1 MNAKLNSLIFTSLS
15 HFSVD
20 GNFLLFPVLLT
31 YFSGIRGISVFV
43 IGLMPVLYN
52 LISGFLSVYVGSYA
66 DRVDRDA
73 FILMS
78 GLLLNGL
85 AAFVFSLPFLYHADA
100 YEFMIL
106 GSVFLGVGQS
116 IYHPIGATILSHTF
130 GPRESAS
137 YMGINGSFGSL
148 GRSAFPPMVVFMAGF
163 VGIVLGL
170 QFIVIY
176 FVMAAVLIFLGLKFF
191 KRKDY
196 GYSLP
201 TKQKTPAKET
211 QLEGSIPFFL
221 IMLVVLVFLRSMF
234 ISVTTTWIPTYLDG
248 IFNSKHLM
256 ATVLGI
262 AFLAPVL
269 GQPFFGYMTSRLG
282 GKFTISLTSVGL
294 VVFFV
299 LFLYFSRS
307 FAIILVSYTLFAFF
321 AYTGFP
327 VLMGYVSQTV
337 PKEHSTRANALVWG
351 VGSTIGGSIGLMVFD
366 GLRLFTSMF
375 ISFTVMLVFAIFSV
389 LLLIYLP
396 GKEKLGTS
404 Q

>member
-1 MNAKLNSLIFTSLS
+1 MNDKLNSLVFTSLS

-31 YFSGIRGISVFV
+31 YYTGIKGLSFFV

-73 FILMS
+73 SILTF
-78 GLLLNGL
+78 GLILNGL
-85 AAFVFSLPFLYHADA
+85 AAFFFSIPFVFHGAA

-106 GSVFLGVGQS
+106 GSVLLGVGQS

-130 GPRESAS
+130 GPKGSAS

-148 GRSAFPPMVVFMAGF
+148 GRSAFPPMMVFIASF

-170 QFIVIY
+170 EVIVIY
-176 FVMAAVLIFLGLKFF
+176 FLVAAVLVFMGLKFF
-191 KRKDY
+191 KRKNY
-196 GYSLP
+196 QYSVPVISKEKDAIKGKEGALP
-201 TKQKTPAKET
+201 V
-211 QLEGSIPFFL
+211 FL
-221 IMLVVLVFLRSMF
+221 LMLVVLVFLRSMF
-234 ISVTTTWIPTYLDG
+234 ITVTTTYIPTYLDG

-256 ATVLGI
+256 ALILGI

-269 GQPFFGYMTSRLG
+269 GQPLFGYLTSRFG
-282 GKFTISLTSVGL
+282 GRFTVSISSVGSVAFF
-294 VVFFV
+294 VVFLYLSKNFLTV
-299 LFLYFSRS
+299 L
-307 FAIILVSYTLFAFF
+307 VNYTFFAFF

-337 PKEHSTRANALVWG
+337 PREHSTRANALVWG
-351 VGSTIGGSIGLMVFD
+351 LGNTIGGSIGLLLFD
-366 GLRLFTSMF
+366 GVHIFTSLYL
-375 ISFTVMLVFAIFSV
+375 SFTILLVFAVVSLGFLV
-389 LLLIYLP
+389 YLP
-396 GKEKLGTS
+396 RRPKVIPS
-404 Q
+404 

>member
-1 MNAKLNSLIFTSLS
+1 MNEKLNSLVFTSLS

-31 YFSGIRGISVFV
+31 YYTGIKGLSFFV

-73 FILMS
+73 AVLTI

-85 AAFVFSLPFLYHADA
+85 AAFFFSLPFVFHGAA

-106 GSVFLGVGQS
+106 GSVVLGVGQS

-130 GPRESAS
+130 GPKGSAS
-137 YMGINGSFGSL
+137 YMGINGSFGSI
-148 GRSAFPPMVVFMAGF
+148 GRSAFPPMLVFIAGF
-163 VGIVLGL
+163 IGIVLGL
-170 QFIVIY
+170 EVIVVY
-176 FVMAAVLIFLGLKFF
+176 FLIAAVLVYIGLRFF
-191 KRKDY
+191 KRKNY
-196 GYSLP
+196 QYSSP
-201 TKQKTPAKET
+201 VVDKQKNTNRAKEGA
-211 QLEGSIPFFL
+211 LPFFL
-221 IMLVVLVFLRSMF
+221 VMLVVLVFLRSMF
-234 ISVTTTWIPTYLDG
+234 ITVSTTYIPTYLDS

-256 ATVLGI
+256 AVILGI

-269 GQPFFGYMTSRLG
+269 GQPLFGYLTSRFG
-282 GKFTISLTSVGL
+282 GRFTVSISSIGTVL
-294 VVFFV
+294 FFV
-299 LFLYFSRS
+299 LFLYISTGFL
-307 FAIILVSYTLFAFF
+307 IVLVSYTFFAFF

-337 PKEHSTRANALVWG
+337 PREHSTRASAMVWG
-351 VGSTIGGSIGLMVFD
+351 VGNTIGGSIGLLLFD
-366 GLRLFTSMF
+366 GVHLFTSLYL
-375 ISFTVMLVFAIFSV
+375 SFTI
-389 LLLIYLP
+389 LLLFAVASLGFLVYLP
-396 GKEKLGTS
+396 GKPKEI

>member
-31 YFSGIRGISVFV
+31 YYTEIRGISVFV
-43 IGLMPVLYN
+43 IGLMPGIYN
-52 LISGFLSVYVGSYA
+52 LISGFLSVYVGSFA

-73 FILMS
+73 VILMF

-85 AAFVFSLPFLYHADA
+85 AAFAFSIPFLINGSA
-100 YEFMIL
+100 YEFIII
-106 GSVFLGVGQS
+106 GSVLLGVGQS

-148 GRSAFPPMVVFMAGF
+148 GRSAFPPMVVFIASF
-163 VGIVLGL
+163 VGIALGL
-170 QFIVIY
+170 QVIVIY
-176 FVMAAVLIFLGLKFF
+176 FVLAAVLVILGLRFF
-191 KRKDY
+191 RRKDY
-196 GYSLP
+196 QFAL
-201 TKQKTPAKET
+201 PAKQNTTPKENSFVGT
-211 QLEGSIPFFL
+211 IPFFL

-234 ISVTTTWIPTYLDG
+234 ISVATTWIPTYLDG

-256 ATVLGI
+256 ATILGI

-269 GQPFFGYMTSRLG
+269 GQPLFGYLTSRLG
-282 GKFTISLTSVGL
+282 GRFTISLTSIGSVA
-294 VVFFV
+294 FFI
-299 LFLYFSRS
+299 LFLYFSRG
-307 FAIILVSYTLFAFF
+307 FAIILFSYTIFAFF

-327 VLMGYVSQTV
+327 VLMGYAAQVT

-351 VGSTIGGSIGLMVFD
+351 VGNTIGGSIGLFLFD
-366 GLRLFTSMF
+366 GIRLFENMYM
-375 ISFTVMLVFAIFSV
+375 SFTIMLVFAIVSV
-389 LLLIYLP
+389 FLLVYLP
-396 GKEKLGTS
+396 GKERKGS
-404 Q
+404 N

>member
-1 MNAKLNSLIFTSLS
+1 MNAKLNSLVFTSLS

-31 YFSGIRGISVFV
+31 YYTEIKGASVFV

-52 LISGFLSVYVGSYA
+52 LISGFLSVYVGSFA
-66 DRVDRDA
+66 DKVDRDA
-73 FILMS
+73 IILML

-85 AAFVFSLPFLYHADA
+85 AAFVFSLPFLVNSAA
-100 YEFMIL
+100 YEFMII
-106 GSVFLGVGQS
+106 GSILLGVGQS
-116 IYHPIGATILSHTF
+116 IYHPIGATILSYTF

-148 GRSAFPPMVVFMAGF
+148 GRSAFPPMVVFIAGF
-163 VGIVLGL
+163 IGIALGL
-170 QFIVIY
+170 QVIAIY
-176 FVMAAVLIFLGLKFF
+176 FVVAAVLIILGLRFF

-196 GYSLP
+196 QFSRP
-201 TKQKTPAKET
+201 VKQKSSTKEAS
-211 QLEGSIPFFL
+211 LESAIPLFL

-234 ISVTTTWIPTYLDG
+234 ISVTTTWIPKYLDD

-256 ATVLGI
+256 ATILGI

-269 GQPFFGYMTSRLG
+269 GQPLFGYLTSKLG

-299 LFLYFSRS
+299 LFLYFARG
-307 FAIILVSYTLFAFF
+307 FAIILISYTFFAFF

-327 VLMGYVSQTV
+327 VLMGYVAQII
-337 PKEHSTRANALVWG
+337 PEEHSTRANALVWG
-351 VGSTIGGSIGLMVFD
+351 VGNTIGGSIGLLLFD

-375 ISFTVMLVFAIFSV
+375 ISFTVVLVFAIVSV
-389 LLLIYLP
+389 FLLVYLP
-396 GKEKLGTS
+396 GREKS
-404 Q
+404 

>member
-1 MNAKLNSLIFTSLS
+1 MNAKLNSLVFTSLS

-20 GNFLLFPVLLT
+20 GNVLLFPVLLT
-31 YFSGIRGISVFV
+31 YYTEVRGLSVFV
-43 IGLMPVLYN
+43 IGLIPVLYN
-52 LISGFLSVYVGSYA
+52 LISGFLSVYVGSFA

-73 FILMS
+73 VILTF
-78 GLLLNGL
+78 GLLLNGM
-85 AAFVFSLPFLYHADA
+85 AAFLFSLPFLINGAA

-106 GSVFLGVGQS
+106 GAVILGVGQS

-148 GRSAFPPMVVFMAGF
+148 GRSAFPPMVVFIAGF

-170 QFIVIY
+170 QVIVIY
-176 FVMAAVLIFLGLKFF
+176 FVVAAVLILIGLKFF

-196 GYSLP
+196 QGSLP
-201 TKQKTPAKET
+201 VKQKATTEET
-211 QLEGSIPFFL
+211 ELKGAVPLFL

-234 ISVTTTWIPTYLDG
+234 ISVTITWVPTYLFG

-256 ATVLGI
+256 ATVLGV

-269 GQPFFGYMTSRLG
+269 GQPLFGYLTSRFG
-282 GKFTISLTSVGL
+282 GKFTISLTSVAL

-299 LFLYFSRS
+299 LFLYFSRD
-307 FAIILVSYTLFAFF
+307 FATILISYTFFSFF

-337 PKEHSTRANALVWG
+337 PKEHSTRTNALVWG
-351 VGSTIGGSIGLMVFD
+351 VGSTIGGSIGLLLFD
-366 GLRLFTSMF
+366 GLRLFTSVF
-375 ISFTVMLVFAIFSV
+375 ISFTVMLVFAIVSVV
-389 LLLIYLP
+389 LLVYLP
-396 GKEKLGTS
+396 GRGEPNTS
-404 Q
+404 

>member
-1 MNAKLNSLIFTSLS
+1 MNAKLNSLVFTSLS

-31 YFSGIRGISVFV
+31 YYAGIKGLSVFV

-66 DRVDRDA
+66 DRVDRDSV
-73 FILMS
+73 ILMF
-78 GLLLNGL
+78 GLILNGL
-85 AAFVFSLPFLYHADA
+85 AAFVFSLAFLMNGAA
-100 YEFMIL
+100 YEFMII
-106 GSVFLGVGQS
+106 GSVLLGVGQS

-148 GRSAFPPMVVFMAGF
+148 GRSAFPPMVVFIAGF

-170 QFIVIY
+170 QVIVIY
-176 FVMAAVLIFLGLKFF
+176 FIVAAVLILLGLRFF

-196 GYSLP
+196 QYSLP
-201 TKQKTPAKET
+201 VKQKISTKDDS
-211 QLEGSIPFFL
+211 LEGKVPFFL
-221 IMLVVLVFLRSMF
+221 IMLVLLVFLRSMF
-234 ISVTTTWIPTYLDG
+234 ISVTTTWVPTYLDA

-256 ATVLGI
+256 ATILGI

-269 GQPFFGYMTSRLG
+269 GQPFFGYLTSKFG

-299 LFLYFSRS
+299 LFLYFSRG
-307 FAIILVSYTLFAFF
+307 FAIILISYTFFAFF

-327 VLMGYVSQTV
+327 VLMGYVSQIV

-351 VGSTIGGSIGLMVFD
+351 LGNTIGGSVGLLLFD
-366 GLRLFTSMF
+366 GLRLFASMF
-375 ISFTVMLVFAIFSV
+375 LSFTVLLVFAIVSV
-389 LLLIYLP
+389 FLLIYLP
-396 GKEKLGTS
+396 SREKLEKS
-404 Q
+404 